1 MKSQAAH
8 ILKMRR
14 TALATSAIRTRIQFS
29 PSVASSLLRPSAV
42 AGFHTS
48 PFLRNGQG
56 SQLPQSPFKVFVQTL
71 KEELQKN
78 RELQDNVKQLQG
90 DVDKL
95 ADSEA
100 MKKAREA
107 YEKAR
112 LRSSL
117 ENNPRL
123 KAAADEMKK
132 AGLKISDGVA
142 EAMKAV
148 EESELMRNIAKASAA
163 VSSGVSSATAP
174 VRNTEA
180 YKALAESVTEVLEES
195 SRYGGYEEKEERRRR
210 REIRRQKAGLEGRK
224 RMAANAEAG
233 EALVLSDKQEKESW
247 TEKLKQNPRVADW
260 LDRYQESE
268 SPLVSTVRSVTS
280 TVGGWFDENETA
292 KVIRMIRALDPDFKM
307 DTFQKELREY
317 IIPEVVDAYLGADK
331 ETLKMWCGEATYNVL
346 WATMSQYVKKGLVS
360 DSKVLDIRQV
370 EVSQGKILENDIPVF
385 LVTFA
390 TQEVLCFRNAKSG
403 EVVVGNPTAVEQCR
417 YAAVLKLEESEL
429 DNPETGGW
437 KIVEVRTSPGI

>member
-1 MKSQAAH
+1 
-8 ILKMRR
+8 MRR
-14 TALATSAIRTRIQFS
+14 VALATSAVQTASRFS
-29 PSVASSLLRPSAV
+29 PSSTSSLLR
-42 AGFHTS
+42 AGTAGLHTTQH
-48 PFLRNGQG
+48 LRNGQG
-56 SQLPQSPFKVFVQTL
+56 SPAPQSPWKVFVQTF
-71 KEELQKN
+71 KEEFQKS
-78 RELQDNVKQLQG
+78 REMQDSVKQLQG

-95 ADSEA
+95 ADSET
-100 MKKAREA
+100 MKKAKEA

-112 LRSSL
+112 LKSSL

-123 KAAADEMKK
+123 KAAAEEMKK
-132 AGLKISDGVA
+132 AGLSIADGVA

-163 VSSGVSSATAP
+163 VSSGVSTATAP

-210 REIRRQKAGLEGRK
+210 RELRRQKAGLQERK
-224 RMAANAEAG
+224 RMAVNPEAG

-247 TEKLKQNPRVADW
+247 SEKLKQNPRVADW
-260 LDRYQESE
+260 IDRYQESE
-268 SPLVSTVRSVTS
+268 SPVVSTVRSITS
-280 TVGGWFDENETA
+280 TVGSWFDENETA

-307 DTFQKELREY
+307 ETFQKELREY
-317 IIPEVVDAYLGADK
+317 IIPEVVDAYLGADR
-331 ETLKMWCGEATYNVL
+331 ETLQMWCGEATYNVL
-346 WATMSQYVKKGLVS
+346 WATMNQYVKQGLVS

-370 EVSQGKILENDIPVF
+370 EVSQGKVLENDVPVF

-390 TQEVLCFRNAKSG
+390 TQEVLCFRSAKTG
-403 EVVVGNPTAVEQCR
+403 DVVVGSPNAVEQCR
-417 YAAVLKLEESEL
+417 YAAVLTLVESEL

-437 KIVEVRTSPGI
+437 KIVEMARRGSRGYM

>member
-1 MKSQAAH
+1 MKSHAAH

-14 TALATSAIRTRIQFS
+14 TALATSAIRTRVQFS
-29 PSVASSLLRPSAV
+29 PSGASSLLRPAT

-48 PFLRNGQG
+48 PYLRNGQG

-112 LRSSL
+112 VSLPIYDLYGVSRELIDSPLSQLRSSL

-148 EESELMRNIAKASAA
+148 EESELMRN
-163 VSSGVSSATAP
+163 
-174 VRNTEA
+174 VR
-180 YKALAESVTEVLEES
+180 
-195 SRYGGYEEKEERRRR
+195 R
-210 REIRRQKAGLEGRK
+210 
-224 RMAANAEAG
+224 
-233 EALVLSDKQEKESW
+233 
-247 TEKLKQNPRVADW
+247 
-260 LDRYQESE
+260 
-268 SPLVSTVRSVTS
+268 
-280 TVGGWFDENETA
+280 
-292 KVIRMIRALDPDFKM
+292 
-307 DTFQKELREY
+307 
-317 IIPEVVDAYLGADK
+317 
-331 ETLKMWCGEATYNVL
+331 
-346 WATMSQYVKKGLVS
+346 
-360 DSKVLDIRQV
+360 
-370 EVSQGKILENDIPVF
+370 
-385 LVTFA
+385 
-390 TQEVLCFRNAKSG
+390 
-403 EVVVGNPTAVEQCR
+403 
-417 YAAVLKLEESEL
+417 
-429 DNPETGGW
+429 
-437 KIVEVRTSPGI
+437 

>member
-1 MKSQAAH
+1 
-8 ILKMRR
+8 MRR
-14 TALATSAIRTRIQFS
+14 TALVTSAVRSRVQFS
-29 PSVASSLLRPSAV
+29 PSLTSSLFYPSAA

-48 PFLRNGQG
+48 PYLRNGQG

-260 LDRYQESE
+260 IDRYQESE

-370 EVSQGKILENDIPVF
+370 EISQGKILENDIPVF

-437 KIVEVRTSPGI
+437 KIVEMARRGSRGYM